1 MSARGLSPLLAYCLL
16 TGSAV
21 FWGSNHVVGRGVADS
36 MPIAALCFWRWA
48 LAWLLLLPVCWPHL
62 RRDLPLL
69 MQHKRWLFSLG
80 LIGFAAFTYL
90 IYLGAFNTLAV
101 NVGLINA
108 TSPVWILLITVGL
121 GAARRPGA
129 LQWLGVLV
137 SLVGVTGI
145 VARGDPATLLT
156 MQFASGDLWALAA
169 TIVWAIY
176 SIMLGHTPKGAHTFS
191 VLFAGTTIGL
201 MALTPVMAHS
211 VLVLGEPLFSRLAD
225 PTIDILKIGYIALGP
240 AFLGYLCWNKGVDTV
255 GPATASVFLYLI
267 PVCSSALA
275 ILLLGESFQWFHAIG
290 TVLIVLGI
298 WLTTRG
304 AA

>member
-1 MSARGLSPLLAYCLL
+1 MNDRGLAPWLAYGLL

-21 FWGSNHVVGRGVADS
+21 FWGSNHVVGRGVAES
-36 MPIAALCFWRWA
+36 VPIAALCFWRWA
-48 LAWLLLLPVCWPHL
+48 LAWLLLLPVCWPYL
-62 RRDLPLL
+62 RRDLPVL
-69 MQHKRWLFSLG
+69 MRHKRWLFALG

-108 TSPVWILLITVGL
+108 TTPVWILLIAVATGT
-121 GAARRPGA
+121 GRPGA
-129 LQWLGVLV
+129 GQWLGVLI
-137 SLVGVTGI
+137 SLAGVTGI
-145 VARGDPATLLT
+145 VARGDPAALLG
-156 MQFASGDLWALAA
+156 MRFASGDLWALAA

-176 SIMLGHTPKGAHTFS
+176 SIMLGQTPKGVHAFS
-191 VLFAGTTIGL
+191 VLLAGATIGL
-201 MALTPVMAHS
+201 MALAPVMAHS

-225 PTIDILKIGYIALGP
+225 PAIDLLKIGYIALGP

-255 GPATASVFLYLI
+255 GPETASVFLYLI

-275 ILLLGESFQWFHAIG
+275 IVLLGEAFQWFHAIG
-290 TVLIVLGI
+290 GALIVLGI
-298 WLTTRG
+298 WLTTRK